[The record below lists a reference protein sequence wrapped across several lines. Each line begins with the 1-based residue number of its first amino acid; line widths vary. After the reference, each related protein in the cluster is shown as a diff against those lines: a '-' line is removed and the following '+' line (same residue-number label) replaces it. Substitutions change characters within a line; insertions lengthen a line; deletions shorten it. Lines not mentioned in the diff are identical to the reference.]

1 MPFKPDPAHF
11 RNAKQIGVEIK
22 PSKVKGKK
30 LDVYLEGDKVASIGA
45 IEYDDYRSYIKEEG
59 LDFANNRRR
68 LYRIR
73 HEKNRGKVGTPS
85 FYADKILWN

>member
-1 MPFKPDPAHF
+1 MFQIQPEHFK
-11 RNAKQIGVEIK
+11 NAKALGVTIK
-22 PSKVKGKK
+22 PSKIKGKK
-30 LDVYLEGDKVASIGA
+30 LDVFKGDNKLVTIGDTK
-45 IEYDDYRSYIKEEG
+45 YMDYQSYKDEKG

-85 FYADKILWN
+85 FFADKILWN